1 MLRSP
6 DSSSRRAR
14 APIEKLRRVSGA
26 AGRLLDWYRP
36 RRRSVPGRN
45 ESDPYRI
52 WVAEVMAQQ
61 TRISTVIPYYEAF
74 VDRFPDVETLAASSL
89 DEVLKA
95 WEGLGYYGRARN
107 LHRAAR
113 EVQARYGGRLPEEVG
128 SLRSL
133 PGIGA
138 YTAGAIASIAFGRPE
153 PAVDGNVRRVLARL
167 FDLEQ
172 PSPRRLDE
180 LSRELIGKAGGRAG
194 SLNQALMDL
203 GSSVCTPRSPDC
215 AVCPVEIDCLAF
227 RNGTVA
233 LRPPRRKRAP
243 LPHQDI
249 AAALVWRGPHL
260 LIARRP
266 EEGLLGGLWE
276 FPGGKVEAGETPAD
290 AARREVWEEHRVRV
304 EVLGEAATIQHAY
317 SHFRITLHLFHARCV
332 GGESTISENPA
343 GSPRWVLPSELG
355 RFAFPAANHDVVQRL
370 VSGKEQAPDCPGS
383 A

>member
-1 MLRSP
+1 MHRSP
-6 DSSSRRAR
+6 DSSFRRAR
-14 APIEKLRRVSGA
+14 APIEKPRKVSGA

-128 SLRSL
+128 TLRSL

-215 AVCPVEIDCLAF
+215 DVCPVEVDCLAF
-227 RNGTVA
+227 RRGTVA
-233 LRPPRRKRAP
+233 LRPSRHKRAP
-243 LPHQDI
+243 LPHRDI
-249 AAALVWRGPHL
+249 AAAIDIGVVHGVPRERYRQPTPRQPHK
-260 LIARRP
+260 AFRFGRWKTPRRSS
-266 EEGLLGGLWE
+266 
-276 FPGGKVEAGETPAD
+276 D
-290 AARREVWEEHRVRV
+290 RV
-304 EVLGEAATIQHAY
+304 
-317 SHFRITLHLFHARCV
+317 C
-332 GGESTISENPA
+332 
-343 GSPRWVLPSELG
+343 
-355 RFAFPAANHDVVQRL
+355 
-370 VSGKEQAPDCPGS
+370 C
-383 A
+383 